1 MCGAIMNN
9 VKTDYIIY
17 EEVYSPSNRIY
28 PKEKMY
34 FICVRYPEIEN
45 VK

>member
-28 PKEKMY
+28 PEKR
-34 FICVRYPEIEN
+34 CVLY
-45 VK
+45 V